1 MLGNTLGKARAAAQS
16 KTEGTPFIARLKKL
30 GRKKLIAI
38 AAAIVVVLA
47 IIVGFILQANA
58 QNAASST
65 ITVTS
70 ATVEK
75 GNVATTIDSSG
86 TISNTGVS
94 EVEMPSSLE
103 VTEVLVSAGDTVE
116 KGDKLAK
123 VDKSSAAEALVDI
136 NETIDDLED
145 AIDDLEAEDDAT
157 TEGSDTYYEL
167 VSYNAKLDTLNT
179 LKKRT
184 QKIYDSGYITATADG
199 IIDSISDTSSS
210 SSDTSSTTQ
219 SVTTPASYTNS
230 ATASTDDSTSNS
242 NALSTGTVQTASY
255 TINTTGTTSNAV
267 AKASTTGTSAKANDT
282 STASSAAKAN
292 ATNVIH
298 LASSDSDSQSSSGSS
313 DDESSDSGDSDSAT
327 DTQII
332 ADSYVTSH
340 LQVTAPVT
348 GNTPQASIDS
358 TDAYTGSISWNN
370 GSGAFAANTS
380 YAAQIVLTA
389 KDGYAF
395 SSANDYTINIAGATV
410 NVSIKGGS
418 NTAGNKLCITAVFQS
433 TNGSS
438 SSSSSANQQGNGQS
452 GSAAGGIKL
461 SGNSGGATSGGTV
474 TGTVTGGTS
483 DTTSATSDSAAE
495 YSVETTDFAGI
506 ASSDKAVITLSID
519 ELDIGSVEKD
529 QNATV
534 TLDAFEGQEFSGSV
548 SKVSASSTSGKY
560 TVEVTL
566 DREDGML
573 SGMSAS
579 AVINIAES
587 NDVLVVPTSALVEQN
602 GSYFVYTSTDD
613 NGNPSGQT
621 QVEVGLSD
629 GTQTEITSGLSEGDT
644 VYYTKLDSTGS
655 DSMQFDMGN
664 MGEMPS
670 GEMPGGGQ
678 GGQGGDMQPPSG
690 DGQGGGQGGPG
701 GEQGAN

>member
-47 IIVGFILQANA
+47 IIVGFVLQANA

-65 ITVTS
+65 VTVTS

-94 EVEMPSSLE
+94 EVEVPSSLE
-103 VTEVLVSAGDTVE
+103 VTEVLASAGDTVE

-230 ATASTDDSTSNS
+230 AATSTADSASNS
-242 NALSTGTVQTASY
+242 SALSTGTVQTASY
-255 TINTTGTTSNAV
+255 TINTTGTISNAA
-267 AKASTTGTSAKANDT
+267 AKASAASTGMKASA
-282 STASSAAKAN
+282 ASSAAKAN
-292 ATNVIH
+292 AASVIH
-298 LASSDSDSQSSSGSS
+298 LASSDSDSQSSSDSS
-313 DDESSDSGDSDSAT
+313 DDESSDGGDSGSTT

-332 ADSYVTSH
+332 ADSYVASH

-380 YAAQIVLTA
+380 YAAQIVLTS

-395 SSANDYTINIAGATV
+395 SSADDYTINIAGATV

-452 GSAAGGIKL
+452 GSAAGSIKL

-474 TGTVTGGTS
+474 TGTATGGTS

-519 ELDIGSVEKD
+519 ELDIGSVKKD

-548 SKVSASSTSGKY
+548 SKVSTSSTSGKY

-573 SGMSAS
+573 AGMSAS

-664 MGEMPS
+664 MGEMP
-670 GEMPGGGQ
+670 GGGQ

-701 GEQGAN
+701 GGQGAN